1 LTSGDTARAMSE
13 MRARGDT
20 LQTIATR
27 FGVTRE
33 RVRQV
38 INKAGGPG
46 KEQAK
51 AAKAA
56 SSVRKNKD
64 VANQVAALMRDGEYE
79 IVVLARKLK
88 LSESKLRAAVGPSIN
103 SKFVRPVLQ
112 PKRWSNAKI
121 VGAIQTAANGG
132 SSLTTSAY
140 TAAVKAGEVNGPTVI
155 VAIHRFGTWAMACE
169 AAGLKGSGARGR
181 GGAITK
187 AVGLG
192 DLVKFLDGRVSPKTA
207 AKYEEWARRRKATSL
222 GTLRNLYGSWS
233 AALIAGRR
241 KQVN

>member
-1 LTSGDTARAMSE
+1 MSE

-20 LQTIATR
+20 LQAIATR

-56 SSVRKNKD
+56 SRVRKNKD
-64 VANQVAALMRDGEYE
+64 IANQVAALMRDGEYE

-88 LSESKLRAAVGPSIN
+88 VSESKLRAAVGPSIS

-112 PKRWSNAKI
+112 PKKWINSSI
-121 VGAIQTAANGG
+121 VGAIQAAAKGK
-132 SSLTTSAY
+132 SSLTTTAY
-140 TAAVKAGEVNGPTVI
+140 TAAVKAGEVDGPTVI
-155 VAIHRFGTWAMACE
+155 VAIHRFGTWALACE
-169 AAGLKGSGARGR
+169 AAGLKGSGTRGR
-181 GGAITK
+181 SGSITK
-187 AVGLG
+187 SVGLG
-192 DLVKFLDGRVSPKTA
+192 DLVRFLDSTITPKTA
-207 AKYEEWARRRKATSL
+207 AKYEEWARRRKVTSL

-241 KQVN
+241 KQVK